1 MYIVPHYSLV
11 YRPAKYRSFLQKLL
25 HLKCPHGLFE
35 SKLFETQRLCPSH
48 VNYITISAEVGC

>member
-1 MYIVPHYSLV
+1 MYIVPHYSPV

-25 HLKCPHGLFE
+25 HLKCPHGLLE
-35 SKLFETQRLCPSH
+35 SKLF